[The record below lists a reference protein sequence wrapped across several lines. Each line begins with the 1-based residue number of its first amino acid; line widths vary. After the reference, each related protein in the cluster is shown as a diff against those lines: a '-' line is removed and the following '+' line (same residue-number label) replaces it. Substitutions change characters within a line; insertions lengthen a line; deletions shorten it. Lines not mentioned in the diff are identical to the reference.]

1 MKTTVNLLDL
11 VKQCRTMNT
20 IRVQELN
27 ATEDFETLQILYSA
41 YVDTAMENLVR
52 QADEQLYSEFYH
64 KVLQRFEENY
74 E

>member
-1 MKTTVNLLDL
+1 MKNTIKLLDL
-11 VKQCRTMNT
+11 IKQCRTMNT

-27 ATEDFETLQILYSA
+27 ATEDFETLQTLYSA

-52 QADEQLYSEFYH
+52 EPAEQLYVEFYH
-64 KVLQRFEENY
+64 KVLQKFEENY